1 MYLIVTRSFPP
12 ELGGM
17 QSLMWGLSRELS
29 KNFMIKVFADY
40 IEDHKEFDE
49 QASFSIERVGGI
61 KLLRKYRKAQ
71 LINEYIK
78 ENKILSLND
87 IKGENGTL
95 IMFICNHCP
104 YVKAITKELVQDCN
118 ELKKIGIN
126 TVAIC
131 SNDFV
136 KYPDDS
142 FDNMIK
148 FSNENNFN
156 FPYLHDETQ
165 EIAKAYDAVCTP
177 DFFGY
182 NKNLE
187 LQYRG
192 RLRELKNFVP
202 VKDGESDLLMA
213 MKQVAE
219 TQKGPED
226 QIPSA
231 GCGIKWKYD

>member
-1 MYLIVTRSFPP
+1 MPIQTPICDFGLKAVPF
-12 ELGGM
+12 ELK
-17 QSLMWGLSRELS
+17 ST
-29 KNFMIKVFADY
+29 D
-40 IEDHKEFDE
+40 
-49 QASFSIERVGGI
+49 
-61 KLLRKYRKAQ
+61 
-71 LINEYIK
+71 
-78 ENKILSLND
+78 NKIISLND

-104 YVKAITKELVQDCN
+104 YVKAITKELVEDCN

-136 KYPDDS
+136 KYPEDS

-192 RLRELKNFVP
+192 RSRELKKLKP
-202 VKDGESDLLMA
+202 VRNGKSDLFIA
-213 MKQVAE
+213 MKQIAE
-219 TQKGPED
+219 TNNGPKY
-226 QIPSA
+226 QSPSA
-231 GCGIKWKYD
+231 GCSIKWKYD